1 MTISMLRRKR
11 LGSILA
17 LLILLHFTGE
27 DELDEERDLI
37 IQAIEKL

>member
-1 MTISMLRRKR
+1 MNDQNLV
-11 LGSILA
+11 LYHNILA
-17 LLILLHFTGE
+17 LLILLRFTGE